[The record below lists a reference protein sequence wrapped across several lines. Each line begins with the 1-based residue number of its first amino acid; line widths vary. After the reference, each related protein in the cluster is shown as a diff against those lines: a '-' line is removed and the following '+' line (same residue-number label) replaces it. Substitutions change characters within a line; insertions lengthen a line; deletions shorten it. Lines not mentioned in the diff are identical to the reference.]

1 MLRLLNCAGV
11 LTALLTTAV
20 LSGCAPAATA
30 TGSADRS
37 YTVDGPVHLE
47 LKNASGETRI
57 TAGPTGAVRVHADF
71 RASAWSWDDAQRRI
85 HELQSDP
92 PFSQEGNL
100 VRLGSSEWGWVWPN
114 TSVDYTVAVPPD
126 TELRGSSASGSV
138 NVLGISGPMEITV
151 ASGSVSAQGI
161 GGDTRIHAASGSV
174 RLFDIRGTADVTA
187 ASGSVDVNKVQGYLR
202 ARTVSGQIWIERPA
216 GDVQADAVSGGIDI
230 TGATADVRAQ
240 TVSGGINIDGN
251 PGPAHFWDINT
262 VSGGVLLRVP
272 SNASFRL
279 YAHSASGHIDVGIPG
294 VAHEGDRHSLQTRIG
309 EGAAR
314 VEIGTIS
321 GGISIH

>member
-1 MLRLLNCAGV
+1 MTRLLKTAGT
-11 LTALLTTAV
+11 LTALVAAAV
-20 LSGCAPAATA
+20 LSGCAPAARA

-37 YTVDGPVHLE
+37 YTVDGPVRLE

-57 TAGPTGAVRVHADF
+57 TAGPPGAVRVHADF

-85 HELQSDP
+85 HELQNDP

-100 VRLGSSEWGWVWPN
+100 VRLGASEWGWVWPS
-114 TSVDYTVAVPPD
+114 TSVDYTVTVPPD
-126 TELRGSSASGSV
+126 TELQGSSASGSV

-151 ASGSVSAQGI
+151 ASGSVAAQGI

-174 RLFDIRGTADVTA
+174 RLFDIRGSADVTA

-230 TGATADVRAQ
+230 TGATADVRSQ
-240 TVSGGINIDGN
+240 TISGGINIDGN

-262 VSGGVLLRVP
+262 VSGGVLLRIP
-272 SNASFRL
+272 SSASFRL

-294 VAHEGDRHSLQTRIG
+294 LTQEGDRHSLETRIG
-309 EGAAR
+309 DGAAR

-321 GGISIH
+321 GGISVH